1 MTKTRMGEILDKYVK
16 LLTLNCKKKINYYTE
31 DKKISTQ
38 GYTKYRDKIF
48 ALKKVPVLTLEQAQT
63 HNIYQTSFQWYL
75 WIHTLHK

>member
-1 MTKTRMGEILDKYVK
+1 MGEILDKYVK

-31 DKKISTQ
+31 DRKISTQ